1 MKRIGPMLLML
12 LSVIAGGGAAS
23 SDLACGAAQAQTAA
37 IDNWPN
43 KPIRVIIPFPGGAS
57 SDVVGRLILAKLGQR
72 LGQQLFVENKPGA
85 SGNIGA
91 DAIAKA
97 ASDGYTIGLVT
108 GSTQAVAPSVTSNL
122 PYDPLKD
129 FKPVAMIGAA
139 PYVLVVYP
147 SLPVKSVA
155 ELIALAKQKPGE
167 LNYGSA
173 GIASLAHLM
182 SAQFAVLAGIDITH
196 VPYKSSAQSVIDML
210 GGRLEMQFATIAPVL
225 PNIRAGQL
233 RALATTGS
241 RRVPA
246 LPDVPT
252 VAEAGIP
259 DYEASLWMAFVAP
272 AGVPDRIVARLNKEI
287 NTILDEPEAKGLIE
301 QQGFEPEPG
310 PPDAV
315 TERVRSEIAKWK
327 LVVAK
332 AGIHA
337 D

>member
-12 LSVIAGGGAAS
+12 LSVIAGGGSAAS
-23 SDLACGAAQAQTAA
+23 SAAQAQTAA

-233 RALATTGS
+233 RPLATTGS

-287 NTILDEPEAKGLIE
+287 NAILDEPEAKGLIE